1 MKSNDIIQEAYGL
14 GRLGGAS
21 VGSGQ
26 STNTNNSSNVN
37 TKGPSNTSKVVKGS
51 KVSALSQNFW
61 MKDFMGELNSMLNSA
76 KVGGLLQDKDNTI
89 DYIFSIFASYMQP
102 IKLDKIKSNLPS
114 MYDQIESVINSIAD
128 TFIKNKQFD
137 QQLLSQLGEIGWATS
152 KMNNPVKYVGPKNN
166 GDVDTVDVDTVDA
179 TGEIDYSQ
187 YDSSAKDRA
196 DAKKTDIKKP
206 KSKKEGGIDQTISTT
221 SSSERIGPMRAT
233 NSSPKNRIIKKGK
246 GDPEQLELPLE
257 QLSKRVTES
266 EKRVEKLKKLLEK

>member
-21 VGSGQ
+21 VSSGQ

-166 GDVDTVDVDTVDA
+166 GDVDTVDVDTVDVDTVDA
-179 TGEIDYSQ
+179 TGEVDYSQ
-187 YDSSAKDRA
+187 YDSPAKARA

-206 KSKKEGGIDQTISTT
+206 ESKKKDGIDPTISTT
-221 SSSERIGPMRAT
+221 SSSERIGPMMAT
-233 NSSPKNRIIKKGK
+233 NSSPKNKNANSK
-246 GDPEQLELPLE
+246 QLELPFQ

>member
-21 VGSGQ
+21 VSSGQ

-89 DYIFSIFASYMQP
+89 NYIFSIFASYMQP

-152 KMNNPVKYVGPKNN
+152 KMNNPEKYTVG
-166 GDVDTVDVDTVDA
+166 A

-187 YDSSAKDRA
+187 YDSPAKDRA
-196 DAKKTDIKKP
+196 DAKKTDIKKL
-206 KSKKEGGIDQTISTT
+206 KSKKKDGIDPTIST
-221 SSSERIGPMRAT
+221 
-233 NSSPKNRIIKKGK
+233 NLSPKKRIIKKRNVNSK
-246 GDPEQLELPLE
+246 QLELFNE
-257 QLSKRVTES
+257 TQQLSKRVTES

>member
-21 VGSGQ
+21 VSSGQ

-166 GDVDTVDVDTVDA
+166 GDVDTVDVDTVDVDTVDVDTVDA
-179 TGEIDYSQ
+179 TGEVDYSQ
-187 YDSSAKDRA
+187 YDSPAKARA

-206 KSKKEGGIDQTISTT
+206 ESKKKDGIDPTISTK
-221 SSSERIGPMRAT
+221 
-233 NSSPKNRIIKKGK
+233 PKNKIIKKRNANSK
-246 GDPEQLELPLE
+246 QLELPLE

>member
-179 TGEIDYSQ
+179 AGEIDYSQ
-187 YDSSAKDRA
+187 YDSPAINRANAKNA
-196 DAKKTDIKKP
+196 DDAADP
-206 KSKKEGGIDQTISTT
+206 APEGSW
-221 SSSERIGPMRAT
+221 
-233 NSSPKNRIIKKGK
+233 KV
-246 GDPEQLELPLE
+246 GDPVTLGNQKITNTHPSYNDIAKNIAKNIALSGPVKPATVTES
-257 QLSKRVTES
+257 SKRVA
-266 EKRVEKLKKLLEK
+266 KLKKLLEK

>member
-21 VGSGQ
+21 VSSGQ

-179 TGEIDYSQ
+179 TGEVDYSQ
-187 YDSSAKDRA
+187 YDSPAKARA

-206 KSKKEGGIDQTISTT
+206 KSKKKDGIDPTISTK
-221 SSSERIGPMRAT
+221 
-233 NSSPKNRIIKKGK
+233 PKNKIIKKRNANSK
-246 GDPEQLELPLE
+246 QLELFNE
-257 QLSKRVTES
+257 TQQLSKRVTES

>member
-21 VGSGQ
+21 VSSGQ

-89 DYIFSIFASYMQP
+89 NYIFSIFASYMQP

-166 GDVDTVDVDTVDA
+166 GDVDTVDVDTVDVDTVDA
-179 TGEIDYSQ
+179 AGEIDYSQ
-187 YDSSAKDRA
+187 YDSPAINRA

-206 KSKKEGGIDQTISTT
+206 AISTN
-221 SSSERIGPMRAT
+221 SSSERIGPKIST
-233 NSSPKNRIIKKGK
+233 NSSPKKKIIKKGNANSK
-246 GDPEQLELPLE
+246 QLELNLE
-257 QLSKRVTES
+257 TQQLSKRVTES

>member
-1 MKSNDIIQEAYGL
+1 MKSNDIIQEYGL

-21 VGSGQ
+21 VSSGQ

-187 YDSSAKDRA
+187 YDSPAKDRA

-206 KSKKEGGIDQTISTT
+206 KSKKKGGFDPIISTN
-221 SSSERIGPMRAT
+221 SSPERIGPMRAT
-233 NSSPKNRIIKKGK
+233 NSSPKNRIIKKRY
-246 GDPEQLELPLE
+246 LTNINRA
-257 QLSKRVTES
+257 SKR
-266 EKRVEKLKKLLEK
+266 LE

>member
-21 VGSGQ
+21 VSSGQ

-166 GDVDTVDVDTVDA
+166 GDVDTVDD

-187 YDSSAKDRA
+187 YDSSAKARA

-206 KSKKEGGIDQTISTT
+206 GSKKKGGIDPTISTN

>member
-179 TGEIDYSQ
+179 AGEIDYSQ
-187 YDSSAKDRA
+187 YDSPAINRA

-206 KSKKEGGIDQTISTT
+206 AISTN
-221 SSSERIGPMRAT
+221 SSSERIGPKIST
-233 NSSPKNRIIKKGK
+233 NSSPKKKIIKKGNANSK
-246 GDPEQLELPLE
+246 QLELNLE
-257 QLSKRVTES
+257 TQQLSKRVTES